1 VLLLAIAILA
11 RAASR
16 MTQIRTIT
24 GGGRMAE
31 VDLGT
36 LKRPL
41 QPMPEYVR
49 KALEERGMWDAY
61 RSRPAYQQNDYLGW
75 ISRAKREETKQ
86 KRLRQMLDEL
96 EGGNLYMNMAYRP
109 R

>member
-1 VLLLAIAILA
+1 
-11 RAASR
+11 
-16 MTQIRTIT
+16 M
-24 GGGRMAE
+24 MAE
-31 VDLGT
+31 VDLGS

-49 KALEERGMWDAY
+49 TALEERGMWDAY
-61 RSRPAYQQNDYLGW
+61 RSRPAYQQNDYLSW
-75 ISRAKREETKQ
+75 ISRARREETKQ

-96 EGGNLYMNMAYRP
+96 EGGRLYMNMAYRP